1 MSASLTP
8 NSPAGQGSASRT
20 QPPLRYR
27 LTRMGWG
34 WAGVLVFLYFASLTS
49 QSSLLLLLIG
59 IFAGCG
65 VVNIFVAARSV
76 RHVDIEPP
84 PIVHLAEGQR
94 WHHPWAI
101 RNRAARGASLIRIES
116 ALGTIGRIA
125 WLAPSSSVSLLPDLA
140 YLRRGV
146 FHHKAIRIAST
157 APFGLVQVER
167 TAQVPGEVVVH
178 PALYETHAPRA
189 AGYDAM
195 VGGNHRGGGL
205 TTTGAHFHGVRPI
218 QPGDPLRQ
226 IHWKASA
233 KGLGLMVKTFEEE
246 LSGRVALLLVTDPA
260 DSRQAL
266 DDAVRAAGS
275 LVFAALDEGH
285 HVEWKQAGVDSYLLI
300 PPFADGGEVLDL
312 LARAQAVT
320 AEVTADQLQEAARH
334 VSARGAL
341 AVVTTRWSAHLE
353 SVVQDWLVRSRVL
366 TVYLPEQSS
375 RPNLPR
381 LDLRWARYTA
391 RTVEVGA

>member
-1 MSASLTP
+1 MNATLAS
-8 NSPAGQGSASRT
+8 NSPASGVSPGGSGRRLHFS
-20 QPPLRYR
+20 

-34 WAGVLVFLYFASLTS
+34 WTGVLVFLYFASLTS

-65 VVNIFVAARSV
+65 VVNFFMAARST
-76 RHVDIEPP
+76 RHVDVEPP
-84 PIVHLAEGQR
+84 LIVHLAEGQR
-94 WHHPWAI
+94 WHHPWI
-101 RNRAARGASLIRIES
+101 MRNRASRGASLLRIES
-116 ALGTIGRIA
+116 PLGTIGRIA
-125 WLAPSSSVSLLPDLA
+125 WLAPTSSVSLLPDLA

-146 FHHKAIRIAST
+146 FHHQAIRIASM
-157 APFGLVQVER
+157 APFGLVQAER
-167 TAQVPGEVVVH
+167 TVQVPGEVVVH

-246 LSGRVALLLVTDPA
+246 LSGRVALLLVTSPS
-260 DSRQAL
+260 DSQQAL

-285 HVEWKQAGVDSYLLI
+285 HVEWKQAGEDTYLLI

-312 LARAQAVT
+312 LARVQAVP
-320 AEVTADQLQEAARH
+320 AEVTTDQLQEAAGR
-334 VSARGAL
+334 VSTRGAL
-341 AVVTTRWSAHLE
+341 AVVATRWSAHLE
-353 SVVQDWLVRSRVL
+353 SAARAWLARGRVL
-366 TVYLPEQSS
+366 TLYLPEGVE
-375 RPNLPR
+375 PPPR
-381 LDLRWARYTA
+381 LDVRWARYTA
-391 RTVEVGA
+391 RTVEAGA